1 MVIAYNVYPNTGR
14 SLTLEDVGQKVVRTY
29 PFVNNGSYSFDCFPF
44 LNGDCYTTL
53 MQVMGDK
60 VIIKAAYGNCFEVPN
75 DNNWLL
81 SSEYQAKIQGKVF
94 ETLHFP
100 SNEKL
105 FIIKP

>member
-1 MVIAYNVYPNTGR
+1 MAIAYNVYPNTGR

-44 LNGDCYTTL
+44 LNCYTTL

-60 VIIKAAYGNCFEVPN
+60 VIIKAYGNCFEVPN

-81 SSEYQAKIQGKVF
+81 CSEYQAKIQGKVF
-94 ETLHFP
+94 ETLLFTP
-100 SNEKL
+100 NEKHV
-105 FIIKP
+105 FSIKA